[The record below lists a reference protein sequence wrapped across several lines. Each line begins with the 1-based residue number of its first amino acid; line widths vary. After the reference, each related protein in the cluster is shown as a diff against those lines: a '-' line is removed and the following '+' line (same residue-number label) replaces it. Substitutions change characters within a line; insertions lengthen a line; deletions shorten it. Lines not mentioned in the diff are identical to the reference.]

1 MRILTNEIYSAHGWA
16 IPCGQYIANKEHG
29 HGRAATRAPSPR
41 PHPLPPLLYTKL
53 SRTASSYSRGERG
66 AERRGG
72 PLWSPVSSEWLRDYD
87 TQFVLECFLEEVGF
101 FIGVFEF
108 GVEVGEGANFEGD
121 CPGCIVT

>member
-1 MRILTNEIYSAHGWA
+1 MSTRRSLARFSGFLLTRHVVLQLCCMRILTNEIYSAHGWA
-16 IPCGQYIANKEHG
+16 IPFGQYIANKEHG

-72 PLWSPVSSEWLRDYD
+72 PLWSPVSSEWL
-87 TQFVLECFLEEVGF
+87 
-101 FIGVFEF
+101 
-108 GVEVGEGANFEGD
+108 
-121 CPGCIVT
+121 